1 MATTID
7 YDCIIIGAGFAGLRA
22 LIETRRRGLS
32 AKLIEAGSDVG
43 GTWHWNRY
51 PGART
56 DSESWVY
63 CFSFDED
70 LLQDWVW
77 PERYPDRSAMQRYLS
92 HVADRFDLRR
102 DIEFGTRVER
112 AVRDDDTNTWTV
124 ECDAETTL
132 RCTFLIPAVGPLSA
146 AYEPPFPGLESFRGE
161 RYLTARWPEEEVD
174 VSGKRVAVVGTG
186 ATGVQLIPQ
195 LAQTAGHLTVFQR
208 TPNYVMPARNCP
220 IDPAQDKAIKADY
233 PAIWEQVRGQ
243 VFGFPMNPAG
253 RVFSDVDENEARR
266 VLERGWEI
274 GGFRFL
280 FETFDDLLVD
290 QRCNDVASEF
300 VRNKIRAIVR
310 DRDTAELLA
319 PKNHPLGSKRPPLGH
334 YYYETYNRANVS
346 LVDVSTDPIEQIT
359 ETGLRLADG
368 SVHDVDVLIF
378 ATGFD
383 AATGALTAIDIRGS
397 EGRSLREVWA
407 DGARTHLG
415 IAVTGFPNMFML
427 GGPGF
432 PFGNFPPTTEVAV
445 EWAADAIEHLRES
458 GHDVMEADVEAMDA
472 WSRTLQEIV
481 DATVLGQGEAVN
493 TWFLGANV
501 PGKAHV
507 PLFYLGG
514 IPGYFAE
521 LQDSVDRGY
530 SGFTFSRTVGNKP
543 ESARV

>member
-1 MATTID
+1 MTVTVD
-7 YDCIIIGAGFAGLRA
+7 HDCIIVGAGFAGLRA

-32 AKLIEAGSDVG
+32 ARLIEAGSDVG
-43 GTWHWNRY
+43 GTWYWNRY

-63 CFSFDED
+63 CFSFDDD
-70 LLQDWVW
+70 LLQDWAW
-77 PERYPDRSAMQRYLS
+77 PERYPDQPQVQGYLS

-112 AVRDDDTNTWTV
+112 AVRDDETNTWTV
-124 ECDAETTL
+124 ETDAERTL
-132 RCTFLIPAVGPLSA
+132 RCTYLIPAVGPLSA

-161 RYLTARWPEEEVD
+161 RYLTARWPKEEVD
-174 VSGKRVAVVGTG
+174 FSGKRVAVIGTG
-186 ATGVQLIPQ
+186 ATAVQLVPQ
-195 LAQTAGHLTVFQR
+195 AAQTAGHLTVFQR
-208 TPNYVMPARNCP
+208 TPNYVLPARNCP
-220 IDPAQDKAIKADY
+220 LDANQQKAIKADY

-253 RVFSDVDENEARR
+253 RVLADVDEAEARR
-266 VLERGWEI
+266 VLEHGWEI

-290 QRCNDVASEF
+290 QRCNDLASEF
-300 VRNKIRAIVR
+300 VRDKIRAIVH

-334 YYYETYNRANVS
+334 YYYETYNRENVS
-346 LVDVSTDPIEQIT
+346 LVDVSANPIEEVT

-368 SVHDVDVLIF
+368 TTYEFDMLIF

-397 EGRSLREVWA
+397 DGRSLAEVWA
-407 DGARTHLG
+407 EGAQTHLG
-415 IAVTGFPNMFML
+415 LAVTGFPNMFML

-432 PFGNFPPTTEVAV
+432 PFGNFPPTTEFAV
-445 EWAADAIEHLRES
+445 NWVTDAIEHLRAN
-458 GHDVMEADVEAMDA
+458 GHGVMEADPEAMDA
-472 WSRTLQEIV
+472 WSRKLQEIV

-493 TWFLGANV
+493 TWFLGANI

-514 IPGYFAE
+514 IPGYCAE
-521 LQDSVDRGY
+521 LQDSADKGY
-530 SGFTFSRTVGNKP
+530 TGFTFSRAVGTEP
-543 ESARV
+543 VLV